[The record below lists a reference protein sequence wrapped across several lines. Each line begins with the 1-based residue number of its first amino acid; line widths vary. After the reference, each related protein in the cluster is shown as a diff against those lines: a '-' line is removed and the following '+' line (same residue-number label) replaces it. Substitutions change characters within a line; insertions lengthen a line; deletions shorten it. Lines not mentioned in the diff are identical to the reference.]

1 MDQHWGKNIETLS
14 EQLKSLR
21 ITEEE
26 ALEEIIKIESIDKIS
41 TVLAIHNEQAVI
53 FKSMVLDPEWFN
65 GNRTKF
71 EDW

>member
-1 MDQHWGKNIETLS
+1 
-14 EQLKSLR
+14 LR

-26 ALEEIIKIESIDKIS
+26 ALEEIIKTESIDKIS

-65 GNRTKF
+65 RNRTKF